1 MSKKTRFQ
9 TDKGAYGKLLYLAL
23 VVVFLYLPI
32 ATLMVLSFN
41 SGKSMASWQEFS
53 LKWYREMFASEEIME
68 ALGNTLTIAL
78 WASIIATLVGVLA
91 CISMNAMSERKRAIF
106 MGLNNIPLLNAD
118 IVTGIS
124 IMMSFILFGISLN
137 YKTVLFAHITFCIP
151 YVILS
156 VMPKFKQLENH
167 TFEAALDLGATPI
180 YAFFKVVLPDLMPGI
195 VSGFLLSF
203 TMSVDD
209 FVITHFTRGAGINTL
224 STLIYSQLK
233 IGVRPT
239 LFALSTV
246 LFITVL
252 LTLIAMN
259 VLSSA
264 KKIETIARQGSMKET
279 EYSYKGGMS
288 QKRIAVIALML
299 VLAMAVAIKFTPST
313 PGEKGDKGIV
323 YVYNFGDYIDPELT
337 ERFFEETGYSVVCD
351 YFDTNEEMYPVI
363 KNSTAKYDVI
373 CASDYMI
380 DKLIQEELLEKI
392 TFSKIPNIANLSPE
406 IRSFIDEFDPGMFY
420 SAPHTWG
427 TYGIIYNTKFIDHE
441 EMKDVSWSILWDK
454 KYASKVVMPNSLRE
468 ADMVAAK
475 LLGYSMNTVNEA
487 ELKEITDKLIE
498 QKPLVYSYA
507 NDNARDLMIG
517 ENAYMA
523 VITSGDVLY
532 AQEDNEDLA
541 FVIPTEGTEVW
552 TDNWAVPKG
561 GENYEGAMAWINFMY
576 SEEAAEANFEYL
588 TYAIP
593 NTSLEDYIYE
603 DYIEGPT
610 KLTDIEIIYPTEEIL
625 ASCET
630 LKNLGA
636 EADEMYSKYWKMFKS
651 Q

>member
-1 MSKKTRFQ
+1 MKKIA
-9 TDKGAYGKLLYLAL
+9 KALYIVLIVL
-23 VVVFLYLPI
+23 FLYLPI
-32 ATLMVLSFN
+32 GTLMVLSFN
-41 SGKSMASWQEFS
+41 ESKSMTSWQGFS
-53 LKWYREMFASEEIME
+53 FRWYREMFNNEELME
-68 ALGNTLTIAL
+68 ALGNTFTIAL
-78 WASIIATLVGVLA
+78 WASIIATVIGVLA
-91 CISMNAMSERKRAIF
+91 CIAMNAMTDRKRNIF

-124 IMMSFILFGISLN
+124 LMISFLMFGISLN
-137 YKTVLFAHITFCIP
+137 YGTVLFAHVTFCIP

-167 TFEAALDLGATPI
+167 TYEAALDLGASPA

-195 VSGFLLSF
+195 TSGFLLSF

-246 LFITVL
+246 IFLLVL
-252 LTLIAMN
+252 VILIISN
-259 VLSSA
+259 YVKSEDKDRTPKKA
-264 KKIETIARQGSMKET
+264 KKADEVTEDDYIYRSGMTLGKKILVGIVCVVIIAA
-279 EYSYKGGMS
+279 
-288 QKRIAVIALML
+288 AV
-299 VLAMAVAIKFTPST
+299 KFTPST
-313 PGEKGDKGIV
+313 PGEVGENGVV

-337 ERFFEETGYSVVCD
+337 EQFFEETGYTVVCD

-363 KNSTAKYDVI
+363 KNNTADYDVI

-380 DKLIQEELLEKI
+380 DKMIREDLLMEI
-392 TFSKIPNIANLSPE
+392 EFGQIPNMQYLSQN
-406 IRSFIDEFDPGMFY
+406 IRDFMEEFDPGMFY

-427 TYGIIYNTKFIDHE
+427 TYGIIYNTELVDE
-441 EMKDVSWSILWDK
+441 EDFEGDVSWGILWDE
-454 KYASKVVMPNSLRE
+454 KYAGKIIMPNSIRE

-475 LLGYSMNTVNEA
+475 LLGYSMNTLDEEEMNA
-487 ELKEITDKLIE
+487 ITQKLIE

-517 ENAYMA
+517 DNASMA

-532 AQEDNEDLA
+532 AQEDNENLA
-541 FVIPTEGTEVW
+541 YVIPVEGTEVW
-552 TDNWAVPKG
+552 TDCWAVPKSCK
-561 GENYEGAMAWINFMY
+561 NYDGAMAWINFMY
-576 SEEAAEANFEYL
+576 SYDAAVANFEYL

-593 NTSLEDYIYE
+593 NTQLDDYVYE
-603 DYIEGPT
+603 DYIEGET
-610 KLTDIEIIYPTEEIL
+610 VLSEIGIVNPSEEIL
-625 ASCET
+625 ARCET
-630 LKNLGA
+630 LKNLGP
-636 EADEMYSKYWKMFKS
+636 EGDDMYSRYWKIFKS
-651 Q
+651 K

>member
-1 MSKKTRFQ
+1 MNKKSYPSR
-9 TDKGAYGKLLYLAL
+9 KIAYGKLLYLAL

-32 ATLMVLSFN
+32 VTLMVLSFN

-78 WASIIATLVGVLA
+78 WASIAATVVGVLA
-91 CISMNAMSERKRAIF
+91 CIAMNAMSERKRTVF

-156 VMPKFKQLENH
+156 VMPKFKQLENN
-167 TFEAALDLGATPI
+167 TFEAALDLGASPV
-180 YAFFKVVLPDLMPGI
+180 YAFFRVVLPDLMPGI

-246 LFITVL
+246 IFVTVL
-252 LTLIAMN
+252 LVLIAMN

-264 KKIETIARQGSMKET
+264 KKVETVARQGSMKET
-279 EYSYKGGMS
+279 EYVYQGGMS
-288 QKRIAVIALML
+288 QKKIAFISILLIVSML
-299 VLAMAVAIKFTPST
+299 VALRFTPST
-313 PGEKGDKGIV
+313 PGEKGEKGTV

-392 TFSKIPNIANLSPE
+392 SFSKIPNIVNLSTY
-406 IRSFIDEFDPGMFY
+406 IRSFIDEFDPGMNY
-420 SAPHTWG
+420 SVPHTWG
-427 TYGIIYNTKFIDHE
+427 TYGIIYNTKFIKPE
-441 EMKDVSWSILWDK
+441 EMRDVSWSILWNK
-454 KYASKVVMPNSLRE
+454 KYKSKIVMPNSLRE
-468 ADMVAAK
+468 ANMIAAK
-475 LLGYSMNTVNEA
+475 LLGYSMNTVNES

-532 AQEDNEDLA
+532 SQEDNENLA
-541 FVIPTEGTEVW
+541 FVIPEEGTEVW

-561 GENYEGAMAWINFMY
+561 GKNYDGAMAWINFMY
-576 SEEAAEANFEYL
+576 SEAAARANFEYL

-593 NTSLEDYIYE
+593 NTSLDNYIYE

-610 KLTDIEIIYPTEEIL
+610 KLTDIAIIYPNEEIL
-625 ASCET
+625 ERCET